1 MSSQKLVSLFSL
13 SGVALLGAGIF
24 LAPTPAQTQRAQ
36 DGSRSTLDSPNGT
49 GISRTRTTAAA
60 FDYTNPF
67 FTPLGTN
74 ARSCAT
80 CHPVSQGMMITPDYT
95 QKTFDNTDG
104 LDSLFITVDGVDN
117 PNADMSTLDARRAN
131 TTMIRTKGL
140 IRVGFTLPAS
150 AEFTLAA
157 VDDPYGYSSASDL
170 SCFRRPLPATNLRF
184 LSTLMWDGRERPSG
198 RSIHDALASQIK
210 DAVLTHMQGTQP
222 PSSAIVEKIIGFE
235 TQLYTSQIY
244 DNNAGFLNSR
254 DIGAGP
260 DTLIHASFFEGINNA
275 FGQGP
280 SHLRFDPEVFS
291 FYEDWLRIV
300 PSVTDT
306 QQLYRLSIARGEK
319 LFNTKAFTI
328 SGVAGLNDVVGKT
341 KLKGTCSTCHS
352 TPLVGSNSL
361 PYLMN
366 TGISDAS
373 RRTPD
378 LPLYTLKNKTTG
390 ETVQTTDP
398 GIAMTSGKWS
408 DIGKFKVPSLRGI
421 ETQSPYMHNGFS
433 GDVLDI
439 VNFYNTRFS
448 IGFTE
453 QEKADL
459 KAFIQTI

>member
-1 MSSQKLVSLFSL
+1 
-13 SGVALLGAGIF
+13 
-24 LAPTPAQTQRAQ
+24 
-36 DGSRSTLDSPNGT
+36 
-49 GISRTRTTAAA
+49 
-60 FDYTNPF
+60 
-67 FTPLGTN
+67 
-74 ARSCAT
+74 
-80 CHPVSQGMMITPDYT
+80 MITPDYT
-95 QKTFDNTDG
+95 QKVFDNTDG
-104 LDSLFITVDGVDN
+104 LDPLFITVDGVDN

-210 DAVLTHMQGTQP
+210 SAVLGHMQGTQP
-222 PSSAIVEKIIGFE
+222 PSRAVIEKIINFE
-235 TQLYTSQIY
+235 TQLYTTQIF
-244 DNNAGFLNSR
+244 DNKAGFVNTP

-260 DTLIHASFFEGINNA
+260 STLTGLLYYPSINNA
-275 FGQGP
+275 FGLDALGYD
-280 SHLRFDPEVFS
+280 FNPEVFS
-291 FYEDWLRIV
+291 FYEDWLSIK
-300 PSVTDT
+300 PKTTDP
-306 QQLYRLSIARGEK
+306 QQQYRLSIARGEK
-319 LFNTKAFTI
+319 LFNSKKFTI

-398 GIAMTSGKWS
+398 GIAMTSGKWG

-459 KAFIQTI
+459 KAFIQTL